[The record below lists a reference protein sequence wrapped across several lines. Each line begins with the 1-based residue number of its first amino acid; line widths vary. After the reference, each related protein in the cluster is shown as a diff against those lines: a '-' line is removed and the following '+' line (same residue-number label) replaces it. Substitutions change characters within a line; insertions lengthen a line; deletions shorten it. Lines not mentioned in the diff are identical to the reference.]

1 MFSASDDFHDGASC
15 PHSDG
20 NVIHGGRTGTGTGTR
35 TGTSK
40 VYYKKHVVS
49 DESKCTPRKGGSV
62 RKQGLPS
69 CRRWS
74 QTREISQHRKFDSK
88 FKIYWTCYI
97 LVVVHD
103 SNTCSDTPASWL
115 AGFISPDRDMYCI
128 SVFQIT
134 LFLIF
139 KSIC

>member
-1 MFSASDDFHDGASC
+1 MFSASDDFYDGGAC

-20 NVIHGGRTGTGTGTR
+20 NVIHGGRTRTG

-40 VYYKKHVVS
+40 VYKHDVF
-49 DESKCTPRKGGSV
+49 DESKCTPREGGSV

-74 QTREISQHRKFDSK
+74 ETREISQHRKFES
-88 FKIYWTCYI
+88 YWSFI
-97 LVVVHD
+97 LA
-103 SNTCSDTPASWL
+103 TPL
-115 AGFISPDRDMYCI
+115 AGFISPDRDMCFCLILLYEP
-128 SVFQIT
+128 FQII

-139 KSIC
+139 KPIYYCTISISFF